1 MNAAANNEAFD
12 DADES
17 VDAQLSELVAY
28 LDGELDDQTN
38 NQVERKLVADPGFRR
53 YAESLD
59 RTWQLLD
66 SLGDAPASG
75 AFTQKTLASIASLAP
90 EPDATNPRS
99 MVTRLR
105 SLPFVRIAMWFS
117 AAFAGTSTGLLLS
130 RVDGPAMSSSQDVQL
145 LKNLDLLEHYET
157 YYPVPNADFLKD
169 IAAKKSSLNGVD
181 TNRDDQGATP

>member
-1 MNAAANNEAFD
+1 MNTAAHNEAFD

-38 NQVERKLVADPGFRR
+38 DQVERKLVADPGFRR

-99 MVTRLR
+99 VVTRLR
-105 SLPFVRIAMWFS
+105 SLPLVRIAMWFS
-117 AAFAGTSTGLLLS
+117 AAFVGTSAGLLLA
-130 RVDGPAMSSSQDVQL
+130 RVEGPAKSSSQDVQL
-145 LKNLDLLEHYET
+145 LQHLDLLEHYEK
-157 YYPVPNADFLKD
+157 YYPVPNADFLND
-169 IAAKKSSLNGVD
+169 IAAKKKPLNGGD
-181 TNRDDQGATP
+181 AKGNDQGTNP